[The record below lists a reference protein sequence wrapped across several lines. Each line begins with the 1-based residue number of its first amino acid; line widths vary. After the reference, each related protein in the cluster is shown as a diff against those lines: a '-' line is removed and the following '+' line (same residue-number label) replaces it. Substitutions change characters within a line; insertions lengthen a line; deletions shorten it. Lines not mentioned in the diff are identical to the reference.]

1 MSEKFKKVVQMFND
15 GEWDET
21 LQPHFETIENFLNII
36 DKAGLTEM
44 IDPFSYDL
52 EDVQNEI
59 LYNLLQTPKKQ
70 EILNKIIEK
79 YLSDISI
86 ENGKIMCDFRSMSD
100 LSEFFDSGRSRV
112 YDYEAIVKK
121 QIDGDYGDYFFDDTT
136 DNVYRDVIEEL
147 NPENLNYLK
156 GLILKKLNGVQVE
169 LDGRSSDWM
178 EEEAQRQGHEEYIII
193 DNSNIDNVLKDEDT
207 MLWLLDNDLSDIESE
222 LNSIHRNAY
231 ESAYSS
237 EVYNNFVN
245 EINEYFVWNNKDEY
259 KYGDKYRFKIEVR
272 PGTFE
277 NVIEEYLYNH
287 IGYSEN
293 LVYHGNFESLFK
305 TYLKEGDGLLTFR
318 VPDYPD
324 SREVDKMV
332 NEYFGDYL

>member
-86 ENGKIMCDFRSMSD
+86 ENGKLMLDFKNREDLSD
-100 LSEFFDSGRSRV
+100 LFESNRSRD
-112 YDYEAIVKK
+112 YDYSEIAKRVLS
-121 QIDGDYGDYFFDDTT
+121 GEHEDYNFWDTT
-136 DNVYRDVIEEL
+136 DNVYRDVVDEL

-156 GLILKKLNGVQVE
+156 QMVLKELEGQHIE

-178 EEEAQRQGHEEYIII
+178 GEEAERQGHEEYIII
-193 DNSNIDNVLKDEDT
+193 DNSNIDNVIKDEDT
-207 MLWLLDNDLSDIESE
+207 MIWLFKNNLDDIGGK
-222 LNSIHRNAY
+222 LYDIHRNAY
-231 ESAYSS
+231 ETAYSD
-237 EVYNNFVN
+237 EIYKNV
-245 EINEYFVWNNKDEY
+245 INELKDYFVWENQDEY

-272 PGTFE
+272 PKTLE
-277 NVIEEYLYNH
+277 NAIIDYLYNN

-293 LVYHGNFESLFK
+293 LGYHGNFESLFK